1 MISNERN
8 KKERAFKK
16 SALAEK
22 GCCCSFLIRFVA
34 GHCSISMKN
43 KLPSDMLIAK
53 KKNDENNLLDMTNVV
68 YFD

>member
-22 GCCCSFLIRFVA
+22 GCCCSFLIRFAA

-43 KLPSDMLIAK
+43 KLPSDIFLRVNSK
-53 KKNDENNLLDMTNVV
+53 KKKKTKII
-68 YFD
+68 Y